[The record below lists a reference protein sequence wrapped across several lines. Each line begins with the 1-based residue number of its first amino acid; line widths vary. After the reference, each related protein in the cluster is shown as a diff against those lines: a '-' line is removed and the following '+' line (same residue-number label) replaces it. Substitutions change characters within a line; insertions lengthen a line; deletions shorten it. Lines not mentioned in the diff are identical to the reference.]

1 MLHIIGLILK
11 ILGIILAV
19 LLGIIVLL
27 VCIVLF
33 VPVRYEV
40 SAEFPGKL
48 EDTTANVRFSWFL
61 HLIAGEAGYKEKDFY
76 WKVRAA
82 WFKFSGNEEKSAK
95 TVTLE
100 VKDEIKETADTVIE
114 KTEKAIDETLTRE
127 KEIKRE
133 KTIEKENQTIEKKKI
148 EPPKQEKISIIQKMK
163 NKIKAV
169 WEKIKYTFLKICD
182 KMKNISEKKEHI
194 TDFLTDETHTKAFLK
209 VKKEVKRLIWLFRP
223 RKCKMNLHY
232 GFDDPYRTGQVLA
245 GLSMIYPFIG
255 DNMSVQPDFERQI
268 IEGNL
273 YIKGKLRMIYPTIS
287 LVRLV
292 LDKNVRQT
300 FIDGKNFK
308 L

>member
-287 LVRLV
+287 LVRSV

>member
-1 MLHIIGLILK
+1 MLHIIGLTLK

-19 LLGIIVLL
+19 FLGIIVLL
-27 VCIVLF
+27 VCIILF
-33 VPVRYEV
+33 APIRYEV
-40 SAEFPGKL
+40 CAEFPGKL

-82 WFKFSGNEEKSAK
+82 WFKFKGDEEKPVES
-95 TVTLE
+95 VTE
-100 VKDEIKETADTVIE
+100 GVEEEIKQEIKETNDTVIE
-114 KTEKAIDETLTRE
+114 KTEKEIEETPATE
-127 KEIKRE
+127 KKIKRD
-133 KTIEKENQTIEKKKI
+133 
-148 EPPKQEKISIIQKMK
+148 PSKQEKISVIQKMK
-163 NKIKAV
+163 NKMKAL

-182 KMKNISEKKEHI
+182 KIKNISEIKEHI
-194 TDFLTDETHTKAFLK
+194 TDFLTNETHTKAFLK
-209 VKKEVKRLIWLFRP
+209 VKKEVKRLIWFFRP
-223 RKCKMNLHY
+223 KKFKMNLHY

-245 GLSMIYPFIG
+245 GLSMIYPFVG
-255 DNMSVQPDFERQI
+255 DNMSVQPDFEHQI
-268 IEGNL
+268 IDGNL
-273 YIKGKLRMIYPTIS
+273 YIKGKLSMIYPTIS

>member
-1 MLHIIGLILK
+1 M
-11 ILGIILAV
+11 
-19 LLGIIVLL
+19 
-27 VCIVLF
+27 
-33 VPVRYEV
+33 
-40 SAEFPGKL
+40 
-48 EDTTANVRFSWFL
+48 
-61 HLIAGEAGYKEKDFY
+61 
-76 WKVRAA
+76 RAA
-82 WFKFSGNEEKSAK
+82 WFKFSGNEEKSAE
-95 TVTLE
+95 TVTAE
-100 VKDEIKETADTVIE
+100 VKDEIKETTDTVIE
-114 KTEKAIDETLTRE
+114 KTEKAIEETPATER
-127 KEIKRE
+127 EIKRE
-133 KTIEKENQTIEKKKI
+133 KTVEKENQTVEKNKI
-148 EPPKQEKISIIQKMK
+148 EAPKQERISIFQKIK

-182 KMKNISEKKEHI
+182 KMKNISEIKEHI

-209 VKKEVKRLIWLFRP
+209 VKKEVKRLIWFFRP
-223 RKCKMNLHY
+223 RKFKMNLHY

-255 DNMSVQPDFERQI
+255 DNMSVQPDFEHQI

-287 LVRLV
+287 LVRSV